1 MTPCHEKVEVK
12 PLMLTLDPWV
22 VKVKPLMWKW
32 NPWCESETLMWK
44 WNLDVDPGDPEPIP
58 SVSQESITRDMQT
71 LNSLT
76 KKPDLHNIM

>member
-22 VKVKPLMWKW
+22 VKVKP
-32 NPWCESETLMWK
+32 LMWK